1 MDMAKMNQR
10 TYSFRFTA
18 KSAMKQ
24 LKNIFLSIF
33 WWQTQGDRS
42 TRRIENSRPLKRGHF
57 SVVVLKNG
65 EPKKLLNSKM
75 LLDAAEEEYGFNQK
89 GALVI
94 PCEATELEKIL
105 S

>member
-33 WWQTQGDRS
+33 WWQTQGDR
-42 TRRIENSRPLKRGHF
+42 TQEIVE
-57 SVVVLKNG
+57 LKNG
-65 EPKKLLNSKM
+65 EPKKFFVSLSYLTYPPFMK